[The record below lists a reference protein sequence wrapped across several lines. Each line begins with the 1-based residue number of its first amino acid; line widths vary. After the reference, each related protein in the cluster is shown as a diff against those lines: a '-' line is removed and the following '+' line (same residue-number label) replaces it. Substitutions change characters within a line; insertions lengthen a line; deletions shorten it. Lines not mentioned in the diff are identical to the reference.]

1 MNASLIIARLTFR
14 EAARRRIALAALV
27 LGLAFLAVYNLG
39 LYFLYLDFQNSMAGR
54 PPSES
59 VNRGILNFILLAGL
73 YGVNFLTLAM
83 GALLSADT
91 LAGEIG
97 SGTVQTLVTKPIP
110 RATVV
115 LGKWLGFAGM
125 LAAYLALMAGGVMLS
140 MWLQTGY
147 AAPNPERGLGLIY
160 LTSLLVMSVTLLCSS
175 RLSAL
180 ATGGVVFGLYG
191 LAFIGGWVE
200 QIGSFLKNTTAV
212 NIGVIS
218 SLIIPSEALWRR
230 ASYEMASPLARA
242 AGLFT
247 PFSSTS
253 VPSPLMMGYAVV
265 YLLAA
270 LALAVRVFQKRDL

>member
-1 MNASLIIARLTFR
+1 MNAILVLARLTFH
-14 EAARRRIALAALV
+14 EALRRRIALAALV
-27 LGLAFLAVYNLG
+27 LGLAFLTVYNVG
-39 LYFLYLDFQNSMAGR
+39 LYFLFQEMVRETSLEPAGDLVLR
-54 PPSES
+54 N
-59 VNRGILNFILLAGL
+59 VLNFLFLAGL

-97 SGTVQTLVTKPIP
+97 TGTIQALVTKPVA
-110 RATVV
+110 RAAIV

-125 LAAYLALMAGGVMLS
+125 LAIYLGLMAGGVAVS

-147 AAPNPERGLGLIY
+147 AAPNLARGLGLIY
-160 LTSLLVMSVTLLCSS
+160 LASLLVMSVTLLSSS
-175 RLSAL
+175 RFSAL

-200 QIGSFLKNTTAV
+200 QIGALLNNATAV
-212 NIGVIS
+212 NVGILS
-218 SLIIPSEALWRR
+218 SLITPSEALWRR
-230 ASYEMASPLARA
+230 AAYEMASPLARA
-242 AGLFT
+242 GGFVS

-253 VPSPLMMGYAVV
+253 VPSPLMVVYGVV

-270 LALAVRVFQKRDL
+270 LGLAVRGFNRRDL

>member
-1 MNASLIIARLTFR
+1 MSAALIIARLTFR
-14 EAARRRIALAALV
+14 EAARRRILLAALV
-27 LGLAFLAVYNLG
+27 LGLAFLAVYNVG
-39 LYFLYLDFQNSMAGR
+39 LYFLYQDIQSSMGAE
-54 PPSES
+54 PLSET
-59 VNRGILNFILLAGL
+59 VNRSIFNFLLLAGL

-97 SGTVQTLVTKPIP
+97 SGTIQALVTKPIP
-110 RATVV
+110 RAAVV

-125 LAAYLALMAGGVMLS
+125 LALYLVLMAGGVMLS
-140 MWLQTGY
+140 IWVQAGY

-160 LTSLLVMSVTLLCSS
+160 LTSLLVMTVTLLSSS

-200 QIGSFLKNTTAV
+200 QIGSFLNNATAV
-212 NIGVIS
+212 NLGIIS

-230 ASYEMASPLARA
+230 AAYEMASPVARA
-242 AGLFT
+242 AGFFS
-247 PFSSTS
+247 PFSTTS
-253 VPSPLMMGYAVV
+253 VPSPLMVGYAVL
-265 YLLAA
+265 YLALA
-270 LALAVRVFQKRDL
+270 LALAVRAFQKRDL